1 MDEET
6 RTQELDEDQL
16 EQVAGGKGSGKH
28 SSVTI
33 HVTAVVTSTSTNR
46 HSNTNTATSFS
57 ITSAIGGNATASVA
71 PIIITL

>member
-16 EQVAGGKGSGKH
+16 EQVAGGKGSREYR
-28 SSVTI
+28 SVTI

-46 HSNTNTATSFS
+46 HSNANTATSFS
-57 ITSAIGGNATASVA
+57 ITSATGGNATVSVA
-71 PIIITL
+71 PIVITL